1 MGKNTL
7 TDRPELRRIRVHS
20 RNSRAFTLLEVILA
34 LVILGGALAIFGEV
48 IQLANRAAVDS
59 RTETQAQL
67 SAESVMDEII
77 AGVRPSTSASRQS
90 LDVND
95 TTPWLYSVNIAT
107 TETKGL
113 SQLEVVV
120 EQDMEPQLNPV
131 KVRLMRWLPTVS
143 ETSENAEQAATGQQ
157 GGGTGGAV
165 GNSSGGGAGGGLAP

>member
-1 MGKNTL
+1 MP
-7 TDRPELRRIRVHS
+7 PEVLIIRAHS
-20 RNSRAFTLLEVILA
+20 RDSRAFTLLEVILA

-48 IQLANRAAVDS
+48 IQLANRAAGDS
-59 RTETQAQL
+59 RAETQAQL
-67 SAESVMDEII
+67 LAESVMDEII

-107 TETKGL
+107 TDTKGIT
-113 SQLEVVV
+113 QLEVVV

-143 ETSENAEQAATGQQ
+143 ESSENAEQA
-157 GGGTGGAV
+157 GGTGAAG
-165 GNSSGGGAGGGLAP
+165 GNSSGSGTGGGLGP